1 MLAKRTLC
9 DGIWMEEPLTSQ
21 LVRVNKS
28 GEDFSPFTLLFFSV
42 QTSSFGLLKI
52 EIIIR
57 NDEGLV
63 WW

>member
-1 MLAKRTLC
+1 
-9 DGIWMEEPLTSQ
+9 MEEPLTSPQ

-28 GEDFSPFTLLFFSV
+28 GEEIFSIFFPSHCFFFA
-42 QTSSFGLLKI
+42 FGWLKI